1 LIEPIFFFF
10 FTEQLV
16 LIALVAVA
24 AAAPAKLDEDKPIE
38 IISSNSEMNADG
50 SYSFE

>member
-1 LIEPIFFFF
+1 L
-10 FTEQLV
+10 TQQLV

>member
-1 LIEPIFFFF
+1 
-10 FTEQLV
+10 LV

-24 AAAPAKLDEDKPIE
+24 CNAAPAKLDEDKPIE